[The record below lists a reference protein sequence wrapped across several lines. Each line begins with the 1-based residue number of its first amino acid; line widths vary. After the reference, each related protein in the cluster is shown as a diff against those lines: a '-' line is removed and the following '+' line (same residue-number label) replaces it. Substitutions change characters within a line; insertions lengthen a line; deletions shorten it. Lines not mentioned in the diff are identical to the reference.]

1 MKWFDKWFYKQA
13 KKAWQYKEQDVQ
25 HEEAKIASSNYHSTA
40 TIGVRGQR
48 LGQNSMDFS
57 VYTANGGYIVE
68 YKSYDPKT
76 DKYDGKLHIIPEDKE
91 LGEGISHI
99 VTIEMLR
106 R

>member
-13 KKAWQYKEQDVQ
+13 KKAWQYKERDMEPIETKV
-25 HEEAKIASSNYHSTA
+25 SSNYLSTN
-40 TIGVRGQR
+40 TIGVRSQR

-68 YKSYDPKT
+68 YKSYDSKT